1 MNTKK
6 IGTVLFSGVF
16 LATMLYPA
24 GAMADSNKNKSQ
36 TNKSEAQEN
45 AVRPIDTNT
54 TCVTPKSKDQD
65 EIFTRSNVLKE
76 GLTGKAY
83 FQKNSRVGQEA
94 RVQIKKLSNKNK
106 NSAAALATLSTA
118 LNTFET
124 SRTNALNAYNNTITA
139 LQISCNSNIATF
151 KNTLNASVAAA
162 KATLNTVLTNTASTT
177 IQIQNA
183 NDVYKAAV
191 QLANTTYL
199 NSVQPAVTIF
209 RNGSSLAQLT
219 FVTALQQADQILSS
233 AIQMARL
240 PKK

>member
-6 IGTVLFSGVF
+6 IGTALFSGVF
-16 LATMLYPA
+16 LATMLYPV

-36 TNKSEAQEN
+36 NNKNEAQVI
-45 AVRPIDTNT
+45 AGRPIDTNT

-94 RVQIKKLSNKNK
+94 RVQLKKLSNKNK
-106 NSAAALATLSTA
+106 NSAAAFATLTTA

-124 SRTNALNAYNNTITA
+124 NRTNALNTYNNTITA
-139 LQISCNSNIATF
+139 LQVSCNSNIAAF
-151 KNTLNASVAAA
+151 KTTLNASVATA
-162 KATLNTVLTNTASTT
+162 KATLNTVITNTASTT
-177 IQIQNA
+177 IQIQSA
-183 NDVYKAAV
+183 NDTFKSAV
-191 QLANTTYL
+191 QLANTAYL

-209 RNGSSLAQLT
+209 RSGSSLAQLT
-219 FVTALQQADQILSS
+219 FVNALTLADQILSS
-233 AIQMARL
+233 ATQIARL